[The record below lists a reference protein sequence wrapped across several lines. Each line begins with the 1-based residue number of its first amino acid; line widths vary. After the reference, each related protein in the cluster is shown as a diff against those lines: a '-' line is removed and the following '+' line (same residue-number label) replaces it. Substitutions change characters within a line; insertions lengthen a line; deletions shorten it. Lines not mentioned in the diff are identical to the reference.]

1 MRFAA
6 SYRYCCR
13 PIFVAALLLCLA
25 FSFNWSYK
33 NICKQTLT
41 KTDMPG
47 LVASFVP
54 ERLRSFVAARFWARA
69 DELMHRGPFPG
80 SRQQFV
86 AGSLSGNS
94 DIVPLLY
101 AVITIMPEELAPYQ
115 LLSRCLAGL
124 QADGRESLQVLQQG
138 IISNPGHPAVHE
150 LYAAAA
156 WLVIFSGGGRPAMI
170 SASRYLEKATELYS
184 KEAVGLSSDP
194 AFNVTAYQTLL
205 ARLYLELD
213 EPQKALQA
221 WQKSGQDLDGAK
233 DRLAEVLRFY
243 RDSGRLPD
251 ERFPSIMADSRHSG
265 TSQQSDTAHNH
276 EDGKEHDACDLCH
289 DQVQKTPPFRPFYRP
304 LLAGFLVSLLLIA
317 GRVRA
322 RG

>member
-1 MRFAA
+1 MVSPVVR
-6 SYRYCCR
+6 
-13 PIFVAALLLCLA
+13 
-25 FSFNWSYK
+25 
-33 NICKQTLT
+33 
-41 KTDMPG
+41 
-47 LVASFVP
+47 FVP
-54 ERLRSFVAARFWARA
+54 ERLRSFVAARFWAKA

-86 AGSLSGNS
+86 AGSLNGNS

-101 AVITIMPEELAPYQ
+101 AVIAIMPEELAPYQ

-124 QADGRESLQVLQQG
+124 QAEGRESLQVLQQG

-170 SASRYLEKATELYS
+170 SASRYLERAVRLYS
-184 KEAVGLSSDP
+184 HEAIKLSSDP
-194 AFNVTAYQTLL
+194 AFNAAAYQTLL

-213 EPQKALQA
+213 DPQKALQA
-221 WQKSGQDLDGAK
+221 WQKSGLNLDGAH
-233 DRLAEVLRFY
+233 DRLAVVLKTY

-251 ERFPSIMADSRHSG
+251 EKFPSILAEKHQAG
-265 TSQQSDTAHNH
+265 VPEETEHVH
-276 EDGKEHDACDLCH
+276 HHKDGENHDACELCH
-289 DQVQKTPPFRPFYRP
+289 DQMQKTPPSRPFNQP
-304 LLAGFLVSLLLIA
+304 LLAGFLVTLLLLSRKI
-317 GRVRA
+317 RA

>member
-1 MRFAA
+1 MYF
-6 SYRYCCR
+6 SDSCR
-13 PIFVAALLLCLA
+13 CRLPFVVALLLCLS

-33 NICKQTLT
+33 NICEQALT

-47 LVASFVP
+47 LIASFVP

-86 AGSLSGNS
+86 AGSLNGNS

-101 AVITIMPEELAPYQ
+101 AVIAIMPEELAPYQ

-124 QADGRESLQVLQQG
+124 QTGGRESLQVLQQG
-138 IISNPGHPAVHE
+138 IINNPDHPAVHE

-170 SASRYLEKATELYS
+170 SASRYLEKATGLYS
-184 KEAVGLSSDP
+184 QESIKLSSDP
-194 AFNVTAYQTLL
+194 AFNAAAYQTLL
-205 ARLYLELD
+205 ARIYLELD
-213 EPQKALQA
+213 DPQKAMQA
-221 WQKSGQDLDGAK
+221 WHKSGQSLDGAK
-233 DRLAEVLRFY
+233 DRLAEILRIF

-251 ERFPSIMADSRHSG
+251 EKFPSIMTESLHSG
-265 TSQQSDTAHNH
+265 ASQQSEPARHH
-276 EDGKEHDACDLCH
+276 ENSEDHGECELCH
-289 DQVQKTPPFRPFYRP
+289 DQMPETPPSRPFNRP
-304 LLAGFLVSLLLIA
+304 LVAGFLVGLLLLTRKI
-317 GRVRA
+317 RA